1 MSSENKPVM
10 PPERIEET
18 ETEEEIRREEAAKGK
33 GERAFEVFCAAIF
46 LGMIGLV
53 FFNAFL
59 RYVFRSS
66 FAPSEEWARFLFI
79 YITFIGGI
87 EAFYRHKHIAVDMFV
102 NMISGASRKAVDI
115 VASLFMLAALVLLL
129 FGGISV
135 VLQTLDTYSV
145 ATDVNMAFIN
155 GTLPVMAF
163 AAIIIHLRDI
173 VRLIRTPA
181 SSTPRPKRNRGENM
195 ELVVFLVSLF
205 GFLALGIPIAIVLVL
220 CSMVLMYYGG
230 MWDSMFVMIIPQS
243 MLDGANNYPLMA
255 IPFFVFAGEI
265 MTEGG
270 LSKRVVKLAQLI
282 IGRVRGGLGYAAIV
296 SSVIFAGLMG
306 SSVGEA
312 AALGSL
318 LLPMMAQAGY
328 KPGRAGGV
336 IASGAIL
343 GPIIPPSTNFIL
355 LGATVGLSITK
366 LFMIGLVPGLIIG
379 LCLMVTWF
387 FIVRIDGYKEKI
399 EFKKGEASKI
409 VRDAMPAFMMPVLL
423 LGGIRFGVF
432 TPTEGGA
439 FACVY
444 AIAVCTLYY
453 RELTFKGLLAVS
465 ARAAR
470 TTSVVMLIVA
480 TATAVGWFI
489 TSAQIP
495 MQVAELFQ
503 PLVDSP
509 ILLLLSINVFLF
521 LAGMVMDLTPN
532 VLIFAPVF
540 YPLIQQAG
548 IDPYFFGLLFILN
561 LGIGVI
567 TPPVG
572 TVLYVV
578 CGIGNIKIGN
588 LVRNMAP
595 FLIVE
600 MLVLFLLLFFPSL
613 SIEPM
618 KFLMK

>member
-1 MSSENKPVM
+1 
-10 PPERIEET
+10 
-18 ETEEEIRREEAAKGK
+18 
-33 GERAFEVFCAAIF
+33 
-46 LGMIGLV
+46 
-53 FFNAFL
+53 
-59 RYVFRSS
+59 
-66 FAPSEEWARFLFI
+66 
-79 YITFIGGI
+79 
-87 EAFYRHKHIAVDMFV
+87 
-102 NMISGASRKAVDI
+102 
-115 VASLFMLAALVLLL
+115 
-129 FGGISV
+129 
-135 VLQTLDTYSV
+135 
-145 ATDVNMAFIN
+145 
-155 GTLPVMAF
+155 
-163 AAIIIHLRDI
+163 
-173 VRLIRTPA
+173 
-181 SSTPRPKRNRGENM
+181 M

-509 ILLLLSINVFLF
+509 ILLLLSINVFLV

-572 TVLYVV
+572 TVLFTG
-578 CGIGNIKIGN
+578 CKIGGVTIEQVFKT
-588 LVRNMAP
+588 LLPYFAAII
-595 FLIVE
+595 IVL
-600 MLVLFLLLFFPSL
+600 MLVTFV
-613 SIEPM
+613 EPVTM
-618 KFLMK
+618 GVLHLMGK

>member
-1 MSSENKPVM
+1 
-10 PPERIEET
+10 
-18 ETEEEIRREEAAKGK
+18 
-33 GERAFEVFCAAIF
+33 
-46 LGMIGLV
+46 
-53 FFNAFL
+53 
-59 RYVFRSS
+59 
-66 FAPSEEWARFLFI
+66 
-79 YITFIGGI
+79 
-87 EAFYRHKHIAVDMFV
+87 
-102 NMISGASRKAVDI
+102 
-115 VASLFMLAALVLLL
+115 
-129 FGGISV
+129 
-135 VLQTLDTYSV
+135 
-145 ATDVNMAFIN
+145 
-155 GTLPVMAF
+155 
-163 AAIIIHLRDI
+163 
-173 VRLIRTPA
+173 
-181 SSTPRPKRNRGENM
+181 
-195 ELVVFLVSLF
+195 
-205 GFLALGIPIAIVLVL
+205 
-220 CSMVLMYYGG
+220 
-230 MWDSMFVMIIPQS
+230 
-243 MLDGANNYPLMA
+243 
-255 IPFFVFAGEI
+255 
-265 MTEGG
+265 
-270 LSKRVVKLAQLI
+270 
-282 IGRVRGGLGYAAIV
+282 
-296 SSVIFAGLMG
+296 
-306 SSVGEA
+306 
-312 AALGSL
+312 
-318 LLPMMAQAGY
+318 
-328 KPGRAGGV
+328 
-336 IASGAIL
+336 
-343 GPIIPPSTNFIL
+343 
-355 LGATVGLSITK
+355 
-366 LFMIGLVPGLIIG
+366 MIGLVPGLIIG

-572 TVLYVV
+572 TVL
-578 CGIGNIKIGN
+578 
-588 LVRNMAP
+588 LS
-595 FLIVE
+595 LIH
-600 MLVLFLLLFFPSL
+600 
-613 SIEPM
+613 I
-618 KFLMK
+618 